1 MDGIFT
7 IGEEKELNSNGHQ
20 QQNDLSI
27 SPSTS
32 NLNIDNLVY
41 NSNSSSPGIF
51 WWKIKKNNFFKGKKA
66 KTAPLF
72 MDGRV
77 PNVYFVDDPDL
88 RKSVQNQVNL
98 FEFK

>member
-32 NLNIDNLVY
+32 NLNIDNLVF

-51 WWKIKKNNFFKGKKA
+51 FLKKNLGKKIFL
-66 KTAPLF
+66 KVKKQKQLLYLWMEEYLMF
-72 MDGRV
+72 ILLMILIYV
-77 PNVYFVDDPDL
+77 KV
-88 RKSVQNQVNL
+88 
-98 FEFK
+98 FKIR

>member
-32 NLNIDNLVY
+32 NLNIDNLVF

-51 WWKIKKNNFFKGKKA
+51 F
-66 KTAPLF
+66 
-72 MDGRV
+72 
-77 PNVYFVDDPDL
+77 
-88 RKSVQNQVNL
+88 
-98 FEFK
+98 

>member
-1 MDGIFT
+1 MKKLKFFLNNFLEKKFLLKSHGRPLWENGPLSNEEFTMDGIFT

-32 NLNIDNLVY
+32 NLNIDNLVF

-51 WWKIKKNNFFKGKKA
+51 F
-66 KTAPLF
+66 
-72 MDGRV
+72 
-77 PNVYFVDDPDL
+77 
-88 RKSVQNQVNL
+88 
-98 FEFK
+98 